1 MRKIFYLLLALTL
14 CACGI
19 KTQEPPRSLDE
30 TVNLLIESI
39 ADSTLSF
46 EEYQSVFEEILDSI
60 EDVVLNHPD
69 ADYRFFARQ
78 LPADML
84 EHICMSE
91 PKYKWDSILNLYA
104 QRQQDILSTWY
115 VQQLVDSTDNAPFI
129 ILSYAAPLDVSGNNT
144 RVSFTFSENTNP
156 ESKPVLF
163 ITLPRD
169 AYEDEPLVMFMGD
182 QPDKDY
188 CHKDGN
194 MDLYGSKEEGL
205 SLGLYG
211 DFLNDMLSYDQIRV
225 IYMNE
230 NVKNYPNIK
239 DAPYDECLTQVAVD
253 LTQFQ
258 KQYQAAHK
266 WMEDYK

>member
-1 MRKIFYLLLALTL
+1 MKKFFYLLLALAL
-14 CACGI
+14 CACGTKSEENQMNLKEDLEQLVQCI
-19 KTQEPPRSLDE
+19 MDSSMHFEDYQPLFDE
-30 TVNLLIESI
+30 V
-39 ADSTLSF
+39 
-46 EEYQSVFEEILDSI
+46 LDSI
-60 EDVVLNHPD
+60 EADVLHNPD
-69 ADYRFFARQ
+69 AGTRFAARKTPNN
-78 LPADML
+78 LLLM
-84 EHICMSE
+84 IRTSE
-91 PKYKWDSILNLYA
+91 SVEKRDSISQLYD
-104 QRQQDILSTWY
+104 QRNRDILYTWY
-115 VQQLVDSTDNAPFI
+115 VQQLIDSTDNSPFTL
-129 ILSYAAPLDVSGNNT
+129 LSYAAPYDTNGNET
-144 RVSFTFSENTNP
+144 HVSFTFSENTKT

-182 QPDKDY
+182 KPDKDY

-211 DFLNDMLSYDQIRV
+211 DFLNDMLSYNQIRV